1 MITFAAF
8 TVIMLVGVPIGL
20 CLCLAGFVY
29 IMASGNPVLFQSY
42 PLQLFGGV
50 DSYGLIAIP
59 LFILI
64 GEIMNGGGITKRI
77 VDMAMAFV
85 GSLKGGLAYVNIL
98 ANMFISSILGSATAQ
113 VAIMAQIMV
122 PEMEKKGYDKTFAA
136 GLTAYGGMLGPI
148 IPPSVMFV
156 VYSVLAQVSVSD
168 MLIAGIIPG
177 VILTGMFCV
186 VIALMGYIY
195 NYPRAEYQTPKQRV
209 MTILR
214 TCADAADSRSSSS
227 APSSA
232 VWRTQRNR
240 LPSALSPLLLI
251 GKYWTKEFEWSQLPQ
266 MMLRSGIYSAIV
278 LFLVAAA
285 AVFSWVLI
293 FGKVPQETA
302 AWIQT
307 VAKDPISFMLICNV
321 ILLVIG
327 TVIDGVP
334 GLIMTVPILLPV
346 ATEIYHID
354 PRHFG
359 VVVVINLVLGL
370 LSPPVGL
377 CFFVAAAVTGAKPGK
392 MFMVTLPFF
401 FISCI
406 LSGAALALSV
416 SVARPH
422 QVSPIHQG
430 ASVMTISRR
439 RFLAASQ
446 LLRCS
451 RRRWRIGA
459 GQGAASRPDHAE
471 RPFLEQGGAEARR
484 SAEGRD
490 QGPPNHDGVSLR
502 PARQRSSDDA
512 AAAVRR
518 ARYGLHPGC
527 RTRLARAA
535 YRGDQRALYRAL
547 HASRGEARASSG
559 RGETVRRAA
568 AETGTIGLGWG
579 ITGMR
584 AVFSVKDLN
593 TLADI
598 KGMKLRINPTPVYRD
613 FYSSLGAAPTPIPTP
628 QVFDA
633 MSNGQ
638 VDGLEADLE
647 FSWNQRFDKVSK
659 SSCR

>member
-1 MITFAAF
+1 MTRLRLDFAVTMMTERLSARNQKIAKVTATGMVVLFGVALIATCFLWMDPIGLARAGFDARKLAAETFNFLYTERTQTLNWPTWVGLPDAADLRGIDDRSWPRQPAGGSRTGSAHATEGLSALRTRRGQLMITSAAF
-8 TVIMLVGVPIGL
+8 IAIMLVGVPIGL
-20 CLCLAGFVY
+20 CLCLAGLVY
-29 IMASGNPVLFQSY
+29 IIASGNPVLFQSY

-64 GEIMNGGGITKRI
+64 GEIMNGGGITRRI

-168 MLIAGIIPG
+168 MLIAGIVPG
-177 VILTGMFCV
+177 VILTAMFCV
-186 VIALMGYIY
+186 VIALMGYVY
-195 NYPRAEYQTPKQRV
+195 NYPKADYRTPRQRV
-209 MTILR
+209 ATILR
-214 TCADAADSRSSSS
+214 T
-227 APSSA
+227 
-232 VWRTQRNR
+232 
-240 LPSALSPLLLI
+240 SPTLLI
-251 GKYWTKEFEWSQLPQ
+251 PIVIVGSILGGLANATESAAVGAVAAALVGKYWTKEFEFSQLPQ
-266 MMLRSGIYSAIV
+266 MMLRAGIYSAIV

-327 TVIDGVP
+327 TVIDGIP

-346 ATEIYHID
+346 ATDIYHID

-401 FISCI
+401 VISCV
-406 LSGAALALSV
+406 LLVLLSLSVRSPSSSSNRPANPSGAPPCPFRVAASLPP
-416 SVARPH
+416 ARPC
-422 QVSPIHQG
+422 
-430 ASVMTISRR
+430 
-439 RFLAASQ
+439 
-446 LLRCS
+446 RCS
-451 RRRWRIGA
+451 RRRWRLP
-459 GQGAASRPDHAE
+459 RPRSFALALSHPTAI
-471 RPFLEQGGAEARR
+471 PGTRR
-484 SAEGRD
+484 R
-490 QGPPNHDGVSLR
+490 
-502 PARQRSSDDA
+502 
-512 AAAVRR
+512 
-518 ARYGLHPGC
+518 
-527 RTRLARAA
+527 
-535 YRGDQRALYRAL
+535 
-547 HASRGEARASSG
+547 
-559 RGETVRRAA
+559 
-568 AETGTIGLGWG
+568 
-579 ITGMR
+579 
-584 AVFSVKDLN
+584 
-593 TLADI
+593 
-598 KGMKLRINPTPVYRD
+598 
-613 FYSSLGAAPTPIPTP
+613 
-628 QVFDA
+628 
-633 MSNGQ
+633 
-638 VDGLEADLE
+638 
-647 FSWNQRFDKVSK
+647 
-659 SSCR
+659 